1 MSYLKVALNFTH
13 YLDLDMSLITL
24 AKSGVILVVQEHR
37 FQIKTGFKLQ
47 HIIGQLS
54 FSFEDY
60 NFKETLQ
67 ILISQKST
75 KVFVH
80 EKYVPG
86 RTLETSNYS
95 QYVNNK
101 YSSKC

>member
-1 MSYLKVALNFTH
+1 M
-13 YLDLDMSLITL
+13 
-24 AKSGVILVVQEHR
+24 ILVVQEHR
-37 FQIKTGFKLQ
+37 FQVKTGFKLQ

-86 RTLETSNYS
+86 RTLGTSNYS

-101 YSSKC
+101 YTVANAKVTCSKRFAHRNFNTAKHIVFSL